1 MAQSSSSF
9 TIDNKKEKV
18 MVCNCNFEAKVLQA
32 WTVDNPGRRFYTCEG
47 RRVSNGYQ
55 TCNFFRWYDVEKP
68 HGWQYTALLGARNVM
83 RQQREEISNL
93 RNQVRALTLENESIG
108 RAVHLENESSG
119 QTPTDSNLIYEAC
132 EALKGEVE
140 ALEREVLVLNERS
153 MVYRNGLITLSIG
166 FTVVTGVFMGILKW

>member
-1 MAQSSSSF
+1 MLMAQSSSFS

-18 MVCNCNFEAKVLQA
+18 VVCNCNFEAKVLQA

-93 RNQVRALTLENESIG
+93 RNQVRELSLENVRIG
-108 RAVHLENESSG
+108 RAVRLENESSG
-119 QTPTDSNLIYEAC
+119 QTPPDSDLNCEAC
-132 EALKGEVE
+132 EALRGEI
-140 ALEREVLVLNERS
+140 LVLNERS
-153 MVYRNGLITLSIG
+153 MVYRNVLITLAVG
-166 FTVVTGVFMGILKW
+166 FTVVICVFMGILKW

>member
-1 MAQSSSSF
+1 MAESSSSS
-9 TIDNKKEKV
+9 TIDKKKAKV
-18 MVCNCNFEAKVLQA
+18 VVCNCNIEAKVLQA

-93 RNQVRALTLENESIG
+93 QNQVRELILENVRNG
-108 RAVHLENESSG
+108 GAVRLENESSG
-119 QTPTDSNLIYEAC
+119 QNPPDSDLNCEAC
-132 EALKGEVE
+132 EALRGEI
-140 ALEREVLVLNERS
+140 LVLNERS
-153 MVYRNGLITLSIG
+153 MVYRNVLITLAIG
-166 FTVVTGVFMGILKW
+166 FTVVICVFMGILKW